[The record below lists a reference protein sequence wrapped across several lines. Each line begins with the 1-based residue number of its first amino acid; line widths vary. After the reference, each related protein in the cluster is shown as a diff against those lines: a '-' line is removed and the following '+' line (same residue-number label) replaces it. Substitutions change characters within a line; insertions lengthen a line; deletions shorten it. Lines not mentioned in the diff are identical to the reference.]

1 MFIMNDIYRSIDTKL
16 LLCNYWNIDDNDR
29 KELIDLSLREYL
41 ANKIMELD
49 ASKNFLFENLVKL
62 RAEELVAFLESRLTE
77 GQKFECLRH
86 VVHYVINLCSSIQ
99 EYQVVWEESQDPRFI
114 ESPFVF
120 IDNYGKWDRFITH
133 HNTSYSCA
141 FSAVYS
147 TLQNAFNLKK

>member
-1 MFIMNDIYRSIDTKL
+1 MTKIVKREMYCPNCKKEISTQSIDVI
-16 LLCNYWNIDDNDR
+16 ID
-29 KELIDLSLREYL
+29 
-41 ANKIMELD
+41 KIMELD